1 MDAVTQDD
9 SMLDDTPANTATTT
23 EIETPEG
30 TTITET
36 TQVGDE
42 PDSPEDDLDPDDDAG
57 EGSDDE

>member
-9 SMLDDTPANTATTT
+9 SMLDDTATTTTT